1 MSVFETLSSAF
12 FVQQVTDIDAE
23 NTCSNSFTTW
33 NCAVSVV
40 GIWFSRSSLQVVST
54 ISLFE
59 PGCTESTSKCKR
71 SGQFS

>member
-1 MSVFETLSSAF
+1 
-12 FVQQVTDIDAE
+12 
-23 NTCSNSFTTW
+23 
-33 NCAVSVV
+33 
-40 GIWFSRSSLQVVST
+40 VVST